1 MAIAIL
7 GVLVGAITWAIV
19 SFNRFVAQRQ
29 VLENSWANVETEL
42 SRRHELIPALV
53 ETVRGYA
60 THESDTLREVTEA
73 RTGAAGVSGGP
84 EAHRSVENVL
94 TAALR
99 HLFAVSE
106 TYPELQAS
114 AAFLDLQHELITTED
129 RLQAARRLFNGNVRE
144 YNRRVESIPS
154 ILIAKVARF
163 SKRSY
168 FEAEPSVTEVPSA
181 RKTD

>member
-73 RTGAAGVSGGP
+73 RTGAA
-84 EAHRSVENVL
+84 
-94 TAALR
+94 
-99 HLFAVSE
+99 
-106 TYPELQAS
+106 
-114 AAFLDLQHELITTED
+114 
-129 RLQAARRLFNGNVRE
+129 
-144 YNRRVESIPS
+144 
-154 ILIAKVARF
+154 
-163 SKRSY
+163 
-168 FEAEPSVTEVPSA
+168 
-181 RKTD
+181 